1 MEKTA
6 FEQLVNRYL
15 QGELSAEE
23 KLQADNWLD
32 HFAKN
37 KTDLPQANFV
47 EAEQRIYTQLT
58 DKIAQKEAKK
68 SGIIISIKPFLQ
80 IASCLFF
87 AGLLVF
93 IFRVKLK
100 EVFNIQQIT
109 TVVNHKGHIT
119 KSILADGTIV
129 WLKGNSKLD
138 FPIRFK
144 DSLRVV
150 SLQGEALFEVAKD
163 KAHPFIIRSGAL
175 VTRVLGTSFNI
186 KQNLAQTEVAV
197 LTGRVFLSAKNVAP
211 VVLQPFQQA
220 IFSPQKKTLV
230 KEARPKLQVAALTR
244 GTEYDML
251 FNDTQLNEVVK
262 RIEKKFEVDITLQN
276 PETGNSLVT
285 ADLTDQ
291 SLTNTLNMISGAL
304 NLDYKVEG
312 KSVSLEKNKQN
323 QSN

>member
-1 MEKTA
+1 MENNA
-6 FEQLVNRYL
+6 FKQLVDRYL
-15 QGELSAEE
+15 QGEISAEE
-23 KLQADNWLD
+23 KLQVDNWLD
-32 HFAKN
+32 HFAEQEA
-37 KTDLPQANFV
+37 DLSHPNFA
-47 EAEQRIYTQLT
+47 EAEQKIYAQLT
-58 DKIAQKEAKK
+58 DKIAQNEAA
-68 SGIIISIKPFLQ
+68 SGIIISLKPFLK
-80 IASCLFF
+80 IASCLLL
-87 AGLLVF
+87 AGLLTF

-109 TVVNHKGHIT
+109 TVVNKNGEIT
-119 KSILADGTIV
+119 KSILPDGTII
-129 WLKGNSKLD
+129 WLKGNSKLN

-144 DSLRVV
+144 DSLRTVD
-150 SLQGEALFEVAKD
+150 LQGEALFEVAKD

-186 KQNLAQTEVAV
+186 KQNHDQTEVSV
-197 LTGRVFLSAKNVAP
+197 LTGRVFLSAKNTTP

-230 KEARPKLQVAALTR
+230 KEARPKLQVSALTK

-251 FNDTQLNEVVK
+251 FNDAQLNQVVK

-276 PETGNSLVT
+276 PETGKSLVT

-291 SLTNTLNMISGAL
+291 SLTSTLNMVGGAL
-304 NLDYKVEG
+304 NLNYTIDG
-312 KSVSLEKNKQN
+312 QTVSLEKNKQN